1 MKKFFTE
8 NQIEAFVFDMDGV
21 VLDSE
26 SVYEKAWRVIAEKMH
41 VSDIDSVHEK
51 CLGLSE
57 QDVFK
62 LMAEKY
68 GDDFDGKLFWK
79 LTSDWSMEYMNE
91 SGVPEKKGAREIL
104 EFLKSE
110 KIPVA
115 LATSSGKS
123 FAEKLL
129 EKANLIQYF
138 DLMIFG
144 DEVSRAKPDP
154 EIYETSCRKLGLAP
168 EKCVAVEDS
177 PNGIKSAVSAGL
189 KAVMVP
195 DRIPADGDMKKLAWK
210 ISDSLLSLKK
220 IMEEQ

>member
-1 MKKFFTE
+1 
-8 NQIEAFVFDMDGV
+8 
-21 VLDSE
+21 
-26 SVYEKAWRVIAEKMH
+26 
-41 VSDIDSVHEK
+41 
-51 CLGLSE
+51 
-57 QDVFK
+57 
-62 LMAEKY
+62 
-68 GDDFDGKLFWK
+68 
-79 LTSDWSMEYMNE
+79 SDWSMEYMNE

-115 LATSSGKS
+115 LATSSEKS

-154 EIYETSCRKLGLAP
+154 EIYETSCRKLGLVP

-189 KAVMVP
+189 KAVMVL